1 MQLADTT
8 NNISWNVAKKKER
21 KKVKNTL
28 KVTSRFD
35 NQFCSSVSYL
45 LKFRVCLLRWCQ
57 HSLSFNIALGSR
69 PA

>member
-8 NNISWNVAKKKER
+8 NNGSWNVAKKR

-28 KVTSRFD
+28 KVTLRFE

-45 LKFRVCLLRWCQ
+45 LKFRVCLLSWYQ
-57 HSLSFNIALGSR
+57 HSLSFNIALGSW